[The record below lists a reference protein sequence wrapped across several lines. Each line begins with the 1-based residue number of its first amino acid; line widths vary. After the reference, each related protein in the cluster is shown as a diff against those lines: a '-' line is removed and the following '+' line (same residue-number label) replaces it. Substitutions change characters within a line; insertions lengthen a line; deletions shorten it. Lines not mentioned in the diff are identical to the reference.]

1 MWGTFNPQSTTC
13 GLPLDNFMSEAFQR
27 PTEVAVVGAGIAGC
41 TIAWELARRGV
52 RVTLLERDAIAFHAS
67 GRNMGLLLNQTEPGV
82 VQIMQRS
89 IAIYRELEG
98 GPVQFALRSQR
109 QMLVAAN
116 EAQLLVTRGRADE
129 LRRIGVLAHEVLIAE
144 LLRDCPQL
152 NPELAGAYV
161 VENAWAL
168 DPWAATAA
176 FAEAA
181 REAGA
186 DVRTGVRASQ
196 VKIESGQVVGL
207 VTDDGILAADA
218 VVLAS
223 GPWLA
228 ELWRHAPVGSGR
240 GWVLRTGRLPF
251 PLPWILEEMTW
262 PDQDE
267 LGRGARS
274 PRLSEVAAGY
284 DRPVAEAMALA
295 PMPEGDAL
303 LGTSLS
309 PSLRD
314 TFEGVDMP
322 RRIAARALAAAP
334 GMGDLQITAG
344 WFGVRPMTPDG
355 MPIAGGAGPGAD
367 GLFLHGGHGSIGMM
381 SAPATARWLAEEIL
395 RGRPPDELRQFRPD
409 RF

>member
-1 MWGTFNPQSTTC
+1 MAGTF
-13 GLPLDNFMSEAFQR
+13 AR
-27 PTEVAVVGAGIAGC
+27 PIDIAVVGAGIAGC
-41 TIAWELARRGV
+41 SIAWELARSGA
-52 RVTLLERDAIAFHAS
+52 RVTLLERDSIAFHAS

-82 VQIMQRS
+82 VQVMQRS

-98 GPVQFALRSQR
+98 GPVEFQLRPER
-109 QMLVAAN
+109 QMLVASD
-116 EAQLLVTRGRADE
+116 EAQLKVTLSRAEE
-129 LRRIGVLAHEVLIAE
+129 LRRIGVIAHEVTLAE

-152 NPELAGAYV
+152 SPTLAGAYV

-168 DPWAATAA
+168 DPGPATIA

-181 REAGA
+181 RAAGA
-186 DVRTGVRASQ
+186 EIRTGVRASQ
-196 VKIESGQVVGL
+196 VRIESGAVAGL
-207 VTDDGILAADA
+207 VTDIGLLAADA
-218 VVLAS
+218 VVLAT
-223 GPWLA
+223 GPWLT

-251 PLPWILEEMTW
+251 KLPWILEEMTW

-274 PRLSEVAAGY
+274 PRLDEVAAGH
-284 DRPVAEAMALA
+284 DFPVAEAMALA

-314 TFEGVDMP
+314 TLEGVDMP
-322 RRIAARALAAAP
+322 RRIASRALATAP
-334 GMGDLQITAG
+334 GMANLRITAG
-344 WFGVRPMTPDG
+344 WFGLRPMTPDG
-355 MPIAGGAGPGAD
+355 MPIAGPAGPS

-381 SAPATARWLAEEIL
+381 SAPATARWLAKEIL
-395 RGRPPDELRQFRPD
+395 TGEAAAELKDYRPD

>member
-1 MWGTFNPQSTTC
+1 MAGSF
-13 GLPLDNFMSEAFQR
+13 AR
-27 PTEVAVVGAGIAGC
+27 PTEIAVVGAGIAGC
-41 TIAWELARRGV
+41 TIAWELARSGA
-52 RVTLLERDAIAFHAS
+52 RVTLLERDSIAFHAS

-82 VQIMQRS
+82 VQVMQRS
-89 IAIYRELEG
+89 IGIYREVEE
-98 GPVQFALRSQR
+98 GPVRFQLRPER
-109 QMLVAAN
+109 QMLVASD
-116 EAQLLVTRGRADE
+116 EAQLKVTLGRAEE
-129 LRRIGVLAHEVLIAE
+129 LRRIGVIAHEVTLAE

-152 NPELAGAYV
+152 SPKLAGAYV

-168 DPWAATAA
+168 DPGPATSA

-181 REAGA
+181 RAAGA
-186 DVRTGVRASQ
+186 DIRTGVRASQ
-196 VKIESGQVVGL
+196 VRIESGSVSGL
-207 VTDDGILAADA
+207 VTDIGLLAADA
-218 VVLAS
+218 VVLAT
-223 GPWLA
+223 GPWLT

-251 PLPWILEEMTW
+251 KLPWILEEMTW

-274 PRLSEVAAGY
+274 PRLDEVAAGH
-284 DRPVAEAMALA
+284 DAPVAEAMALA

-322 RRIAARALAAAP
+322 RRIASRALAAAP
-334 GMGDLQITAG
+334 GMADLRITAG
-344 WFGVRPMTPDG
+344 WFGLRPMTPDG
-355 MPIAGGAGPGAD
+355 MPIAGPAGPR

-381 SAPATARWLAEEIL
+381 SAPATARWLAKEIL
-395 RGRPPDELRQFRPD
+395 TGETPAELRDYRPD